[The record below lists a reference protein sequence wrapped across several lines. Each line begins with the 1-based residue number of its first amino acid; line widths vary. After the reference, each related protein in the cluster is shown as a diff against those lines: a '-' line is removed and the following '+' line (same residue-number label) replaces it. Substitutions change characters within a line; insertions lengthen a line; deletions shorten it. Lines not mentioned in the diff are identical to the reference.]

1 MLLVQAGYL
10 VGSDP
15 IAEKHKGQNMCHHT
29 SALEALR
36 ARDHIAARA
45 TGETNTVGT
54 TAGITARLQPR
65 PPLQKSPISES
76 VVPVSLRLSVP
87 A

>member
-1 MLLVQAGYL
+1 MLLEHADYL

-45 TGETNTVGT
+45 SGETNIVGT
-54 TAGITARLQPR
+54 TAVMTARLQP
-65 PPLQKSPISES
+65 
-76 VVPVSLRLSVP
+76 
-87 A
+87 

>member
-29 SALEALR
+29 SALEALE
-36 ARDHIAARA
+36 
-45 TGETNTVGT
+45 G
-54 TAGITARLQPR
+54 P
-65 PPLQKSPISES
+65 
-76 VVPVSLRLSVP
+76 
-87 A
+87 